1 MNKINMKGL
10 KRLIWYFLR
19 KEGYL
24 FHFQE
29 EGKEKQLE
37 FKPIT
42 MTSVHTEY
50 DYRKK
55 GECITLSALD
65 NTYFLYPCIK
75 EFNVIK
81 VQFATEEL
89 YRLAHEKNL

>member
-29 EGKEKQLE
+29 EGKEKQLA

-55 GECITLSALD
+55 GECITLSTLD

-75 EFNVIK
+75 EFNVTK

-89 YRLAHEKNL
+89 YRLTYEKSL